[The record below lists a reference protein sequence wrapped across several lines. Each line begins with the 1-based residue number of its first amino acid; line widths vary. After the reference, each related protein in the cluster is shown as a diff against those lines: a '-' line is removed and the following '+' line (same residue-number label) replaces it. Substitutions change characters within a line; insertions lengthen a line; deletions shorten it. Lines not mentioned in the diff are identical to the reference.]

1 MKIVTEGERIQ
12 AISAAAI
19 QEFGKIMLSGHVA
32 LFLPRLNSLEILMRE
47 ADGKLQ
53 SLAAVHIEQQK
64 PPNQSWSLLDV
75 KEFLKNFE
83 TTEQLQVSCC

>member
-1 MKIVTEGERIQ
+1 MIVNVGERIQ

-32 LFLPRLNSLEILMRE
+32 FFLPRLSSLEILMRE

-53 SLAAVHIEQQK
+53 SLAAVCIEQQWQRD
-64 PPNQSWSLLDV
+64 QSWSLLDI
-75 KEFLKNFE
+75 KQFLKNFK
-83 TTEQLQVSCC
+83 TTEQLQASCC